1 MTLKLAPLMVLS
13 VMAISPM
20 INSKLFAQDLNSDNN
35 KALDIAGDIA
45 VESTED
51 SNSQSLI
58 TTDSNEYFIGVNG
71 LKVRSTPEDAGKTLG
86 LLSLNEKVRMVT
98 GELIN
103 GKYVEVEI
111 IKTVNPM
118 LKADKYYVV
127 REYLSLQNVD
137 YKEFTGKYFVVVNV
151 ATETLRIYERQCLD
165 NSCPSKMIMETE
177 VVVGEDKNLP
187 KEEKG
192 KGRSILGSYRVT
204 GWAKFYQDTEGH
216 YPSWYREGFPE
227 LPEAGSGINRWFRNK
242 VMPLD
247 ANGKSEGR
255 MRGAFGWYAA
265 FTAPNPFGQW
275 THGTIGWGE
284 DKDEFIKRTKRL
296 MPNIISNPR
305 SSGCTR
311 NNNEAIAFI
320 RQLVE
325 TGTPIIK
332 IYAREALLDPSL
344 SRYSEIKKTWQ
355 YILTKKSGQK
365 SDRAEVLASLGVS
378 GSEADMYWAAK
389 RNGNEMIVD
398 PKSSLNQILEIG
410 TYELDTIPT
419 PIMYTPGE
427 KMGKLKASTGRKG
440 NIYGIDTKDMSNGVY
455 YVDAGI
461 LSGYDHP
468 RAKLD
473 VSGFEDEVTPPW
485 MNISNL
491 YK

>member
-1 MTLKLAPLMVLS
+1 MRKQLAPLMILS

-20 INSKLFAQDLNSDNN
+20 ILSKAYAQDTGISLETIDDNSGQPVMMSETN
-35 KALDIAGDIA
+35 
-45 VESTED
+45 V
-51 SNSQSLI
+51 
-58 TTDSNEYFIGVNG
+58 YFVGTNG
-71 LKVRSTPEDAGKTLG
+71 LRVRSTPEDAGKTMG
-86 LLSLNEKVRMVT
+86 LLSLNERVRVVT

-111 IKTVNPM
+111 LKTVNPM
-118 LKADKYYVV
+118 TKADKYYVV
-127 REYLSLQNVD
+127 REYLSDKIID

-204 GWAKFYQDTEGH
+204 GWAKFYQDADRH
-216 YPSWYREGFPE
+216 YPAWYKDGYPG
-227 LPEAGSGINRWFRNK
+227 LPEVGSGFNKWFKNK
-242 VMPLD
+242 FMPVD
-247 ANGKSEGR
+247 EKGKTVGA

-265 FTAPNPFGQW
+265 FVAPNPFGQW

-284 DKDEFIKRTKRL
+284 DKDEYIKKTKKL
-296 MPNIISNPR
+296 VTNVVSDPR

-320 RQLVE
+320 RQLVD

-332 IYAREALLDPSL
+332 VYAREALLDPSL
-344 SRYSEIKKTWQ
+344 SSYDGNQKSWQ
-355 YILTKKSGQK
+355 YILTKKAGQK
-365 SDRAEVLASLGVS
+365 SDRTEVLAALGVS

-389 RNGNEMIVD
+389 RSGNEMIVD
-398 PKSSLNQILEIG
+398 PKSPLNQILEVG
-410 TYELDTIPT
+410 TYQLDSVPT
-419 PIMYTPGE
+419 PIAYTPGE
-427 KMGKLKASTGRKG
+427 KMGKIKASVGRKG
-440 NIYGIDTKDMSNGVY
+440 NIYGIDTKDMSTGTY

-461 LSGYDHP
+461 LAGYSHP

-473 VSGFEDEVTPPW
+473 TSGFEDEVTPPW
-485 MNISNL
+485 MDISTLN
-491 YK
+491 K

>member
-1 MTLKLAPLMVLS
+1 MNIAPLMVLS

-20 INSKLFAQDLNSDNN
+20 TLSKVFAQDFNTDNN
-35 KALDIAGDIA
+35 KALDLAGDLG
-45 VESTED
+45 VETAED
-51 SNSQSLI
+51 APEQSVMMSQA
-58 TTDSNEYFIGVNG
+58 NVYFIATNG
-71 LKVRSTPEDAGKTLG
+71 LRVRSTPEDAGRTMG
-86 LLSLNEKVRMVT
+86 LLSLNERVRVVT

-111 IKTVNPM
+111 LKTVNPM
-118 LKADKYYVV
+118 TKADKYYVV
-127 REYLSLQNVD
+127 REFLSTKEID
-137 YKEFTGKYFVVVNV
+137 YKEFTGKHFVVVNI

-192 KGRSILGSYRVT
+192 KGRSVLGSYRVT
-204 GWAKFYQDTEGH
+204 GWAKFYQDAGGH
-216 YPSWYREGFPE
+216 YPAWYRDGYPG
-227 LPEAGSGINRWFRNK
+227 LPEVGSGFNKWFKNK
-242 VMPLD
+242 FMPVD
-247 ANGKSEGR
+247 EKGKSVGA

-265 FTAPNPFGQW
+265 FVAPNAYGQW

-284 DKDEFIKRTKRL
+284 DKDEYIKKTKKFVT
-296 MPNIISNPR
+296 NVISDPR

-332 IYAREALLDPSL
+332 VYAKEALLDPSL
-344 SRYSEIKKTWQ
+344 SSYNGAKKTWQ
-355 YILTKKSGQK
+355 YILTKKAGQK

-378 GSEADMYWAAK
+378 GAEADMYFAAK

-398 PKSSLNQILEIG
+398 PKSPLNQILEVG
-410 TYELDTIPT
+410 SYELDSVPT
-419 PIMYTPGE
+419 AIAYTPGE
-427 KMGKLKASTGRKG
+427 KMGKIKASVGRKG
-440 NIYGIDTKDMSNGVY
+440 NVYGIDTKDMSTGTY

-461 LSGYDHP
+461 LAGYSHP
-468 RAKLD
+468 KVKLD
-473 VSGFEDEVTPPW
+473 TSGFEDEVTPPW
-485 MNISNL
+485 MDISTLNN
-491 YK
+491 